1 MQIER
6 VPSGISGLDSLIQ
19 GGFPRSSLILL
30 AGHPGSGK
38 TAMAGQFLY
47 SGAASYQEKG
57 VYVSFAE
64 GRGPLLD
71 FMNALGIDMATQEKL
86 GNIRIMDMVT
96 VREEG
101 VSTILQE
108 VLDAIHS
115 LKAQRL
121 VIDSFSAMAQAFSR
135 EIEARIML
143 HTILSKIVR
152 GMGCTT
158 IMTCEVP
165 WGSKRIGLG
174 IEEFIADGI
183 VLVSSLVE
191 NLAIKRRLLI
201 LKMRGT
207 GHSYRYHDLILSSKG
222 VKVVPVPSMK

>member
-1 MQIER
+1 
-6 VPSGISGLDSLIQ
+6 
-19 GGFPRSSLILL
+19 
-30 AGHPGSGK
+30 
-38 TAMAGQFLY
+38 MAGQFLY
-47 SGAASYQEKG
+47 SGAASHREKG

-71 FMNALGIDMATQEKL
+71 FMNALGIDIAAQEKL

-101 VSTILQE
+101 LSTVLQE

-121 VIDSFSAMAQAFSR
+121 VIDSFSAMGQAFTR

-158 IMTCEVP
+158 ILTCEIP
-165 WGSKRIGLG
+165 WGSERVGMG

-183 VLVSSLVE
+183 MLVSSFVE

-201 LKMRGT
+201 VKLRGT
-207 GHSYRYHDLILSSKG
+207 AHSIQYHDIIFSNRG

>member
-1 MQIER
+1 
-6 VPSGISGLDSLIQ
+6 LIQ
-19 GGFPRSSLILL
+19 GGFPRDSLILL

-47 SGAASYQEKG
+47 SGAALGQEKG

-64 GRGPLLD
+64 GRKPLLD
-71 FMNALGIDMATQEKL
+71 FMSSLGIDIATQEKL
-86 GNIRIMDMVT
+86 RKIRIMDMVT
-96 VREEG
+96 VKEEG
-101 VSTILQE
+101 LPTLLQE
-108 VLDAIHS
+108 VLDAVHS

-152 GMGCTT
+152 GMDCTT
-158 IMTCEVP
+158 LLTCEIP
-165 WGSKRIGLG
+165 WGSKRLGMG

-183 VLVSSLVE
+183 ILVSSLVE

-201 LKMRGT
+201 IKMRGT
-207 GHSYRYHDLILSSKG
+207 DHSTQYHDLILSSTG
-222 VKVVPVPSMK
+222 VRVIPVPSMK

>member
-6 VPSGISGLDSLIQ
+6 VPTGISGLDSLIQ

-38 TAMAGQFLY
+38 TAMGGQFLY
-47 SGAASYQEKG
+47 SGAASHQEKG

-64 GRGPLLD
+64 GRSPLLD

-96 VREEG
+96 VKEEG
-101 VSTILQE
+101 LSTVLQE

-121 VIDSFSAMAQAFSR
+121 VIDSFSAMAQAFTR

-158 IMTCEVP
+158 IMTCEIP
-165 WGSKRIGLG
+165 WGSERVGMG

-183 VLVSSLVE
+183 ILVSSFVE

-201 LKMRGT
+201 VKLRGT
-207 GHSYRYHDLILSSKG
+207 DHSVRYHDLILSSRG

>member
-1 MQIER
+1 MHIER
-6 VPSGISGLDSLIQ
+6 VPTGIGGLDTLIQ

-47 SGAASYQEKG
+47 SGATQKEKG

-64 GRGPLLD
+64 GRKPFLE
-71 FMNALGIDMATQEKL
+71 FMNALGIDLATQEQL
-86 GNIRIMDMVT
+86 GNIKILDMVT
-96 VREEG
+96 VKEEG
-101 VSTILQE
+101 LST
-108 VLDAIHS
+108 VLEQVLGAIQS

-121 VIDSFSAMAQAFSR
+121 VIDSFSAMGQAFTR

-158 IMTCEVP
+158 ILTCEIP
-165 WGSKRIGLG
+165 WGSERVGMG

-183 VLVSSLVE
+183 ILVTSFVE
-191 NLAIKRRLLI
+191 NFSIKRRLIIVKL
-201 LKMRGT
+201 RGT
-207 GHSYRYHDLILSSKG
+207 DHSVQYHDLILSSRG